1 MNRNLSVYLTKN
13 QKQFIE
19 RLIDIH
25 LDTIKTNPYYDIC
38 APTFI
43 SILNKFQY
51 NKSIYLSRFEK
62 QIMFNMVRKSVS
74 SGVAHTLLPQ
84 IKPFTDKL
92 MKKLKYD

>member
-1 MNRNLSVYLTKN
+1 MKRNLSVYLTKN
-13 QKQFIE
+13 QKQFFE

-25 LDTIKTNPYYDIC
+25 LDSIKTNPYYDVC
-38 APTFI
+38 EPTFI
-43 SILNKFQY
+43 SILNKLQY
-51 NKSIYLSRFEK
+51 NKSIYLSRFDK

>member
-1 MNRNLSVYLTKN
+1 MKRNLSVYLTKN
-13 QKQFIE
+13 QKQFFE

-25 LDTIKTNPYYDIC
+25 LDSIKTNPYYDVFE
-38 APTFI
+38 PTFI

-51 NKSIYLSRFEK
+51 NKSIYLSRFDK
-62 QIMFNMVRKSVS
+62 QIMFNMVRKSVY

-92 MKKLKYD
+92 MKN

>member
-25 LDTIKTNPYYDIC
+25 LDTIKTNPYYDVC
-38 APTFI
+38 VPTFECI
-43 SILNKFQY
+43 IYKINYK
-51 NKSIYLSRFEK
+51 KSIYLNRFEK
-62 QIMFNMVRKSVS
+62 QLMFNMVRKSVS

-92 MKKLKYD
+92 IKKLKYE